1 MRGDIKSYRYAE
13 VLPLIKIGF
22 KSVKTVVVHTNPKI
36 KTARSAHSRCC
47 LCASCINICLLYLKY
62 DDFIIFRYHPGG
74 CRDCTLLFIQYVQ
87 KQGTEGKESTAK
99 TWLTGSSPARCS
111 HLNYALQFIY

>member
-36 KTARSAHSRCC
+36 KTA
-47 LCASCINICLLYLKY
+47 
-62 DDFIIFRYHPGG
+62 
-74 CRDCTLLFIQYVQ
+74 
-87 KQGTEGKESTAK
+87 
-99 TWLTGSSPARCS
+99 
-111 HLNYALQFIY
+111 